1 MIKLGQT
8 RKENLTST
16 FLARITEQATL
27 WSSFQRL
34 HFTKPSASLFDLNHF
49 ELHCTNMFPLRLYK
63 KFEVLCKISVFKRKR
78 KLIIALLSQRFFFFR
93 FLLNSHG
100 SNISLWRSQSFSD
113 TAHFWNTMF
122 CSRWTLQSNAEISA
136 SGHAETVWLT
146 PQVTEVV
153 GGLIIESYIFMN
165 FVHCSRNF
173 RI

>member
-78 KLIIALLSQRFFFFR
+78 KLIIALLSQRFFFFV
-93 FLLNSHG
+93 FSWIPMEVIFHYGAPKVSAILLTFG
-100 SNISLWRSQSFSD
+100 IR
-113 TAHFWNTMF
+113 
-122 CSRWTLQSNAEISA
+122 CSA
-136 SGHAETVWLT
+136 
-146 PQVTEVV
+146 V
-153 GGLIIESYIFMN
+153 GGP
-165 FVHCSRNF
+165 CSQTPKFQRAVMQ
-173 RI
+173 RLCGSHHK